1 LQFNS
6 QIEKNKNINKMKEN
20 EKNKDQNKKKIVHHQ
35 FGLKGKIKN

>member
-1 LQFNS
+1 MQFNS

-35 FGLKGKIKN
+35 FGLKSKIKN